1 MLSKPYT
8 KLLTILFL
16 FILCSVPHT
25 VLADDYR
32 ITADHILTAYYGPGG
47 DIVLP
52 KEVLVVGVSAF
63 MNNKTITSVVIQEG
77 CHTIQDGA
85 FDSCSN
91 MTGISLPSTLEEI
104 GRFAFARCTNLKSC
118 YLPSNITRI
127 LDGAFRECHALTTIE
142 IPERTEIIGSGCFCY
157 CDSINKF
164 RVNKNN
170 THFTAY
176 EDALFTSDMKTLIQY
191 PCGSDS
197 ESYFVPKGVEVIG
210 RNAFTHALSLREITL
225 PDTITKLKS
234 YAFSSCTNITE
245 IELPS
250 SLSFIADN
258 AFKNASNLCR
268 IYVHNDNV
276 EIFPEAFIGDYS
288 LIIYGN
294 HSSTSETYAQR
305 YNIPF
310 SVFEEG
316 DTIYPRPQKNCLL
329 T

>member
-1 MLSKPYT
+1 
-8 KLLTILFL
+8 
-16 FILCSVPHT
+16 
-25 VLADDYR
+25 
-32 ITADHILTAYYGPGG
+32 
-47 DIVLP
+47 
-52 KEVLVVGVSAF
+52 
-63 MNNKTITSVVIQEG
+63 MNNKKRSNGFLKNKNTVTIIASILIVVVLIVG
-77 CHTIQDGA
+77 YNYRVNNA
-85 FDSCSN
+85 VS
-91 MTGISLPSTLEEI
+91 MVKVPY
-104 GRFAFARCTNLKSC
+104 AKV
-118 YLPSNITRI
+118 
-127 LDGAFRECHALTTIE
+127 E
-142 IPERTEIIGSGCFCY
+142 IPEKTEIIGSGCFCY

-170 THFTAY
+170 SHFTAY

-191 PCGSDS
+191 PCGSDA
-197 ESYFVPKGVEVIG
+197 ESYSVPKGVEIIG

-225 PDTITKLKS
+225 PDTVTKLKP

-250 SLSFIADN
+250 SLSFIADS

-288 LIIYGN
+288 LVIYGN
-294 HSSTSETYAQR
+294 HSSNSEAYAQR

-310 SVFEEG
+310 SVLEES
-316 DTIYPRPQKNCLL
+316 DTNYPHPQKNCLL